1 MKLFFYDLETTGTMV
16 HRHGIHQISGMI
28 VIDGQIKETFDFKV
42 APNPAAQIDDA
53 ALAVGNVTRDQIL
66 NYPPMDQVYHQIVG
80 MLSKYVNKFDR
91 TDKFFLVG
99 YNNAAFDNAFF
110 RAFFVQN
117 GDKYFGSWFWSNTF
131 DVMVLATPALS
142 AKRAEMQDF
151 KQATVAGTLG
161 VAVDPEK
168 LHDASYDI
176 VLCKAIFDKVCG
188 IV

>member
-1 MKLFFYDLETTGTMV
+1 
-16 HRHGIHQISGMI
+16 
-28 VIDGQIKETFDFKV
+28 
-42 APNPAAQIDDA
+42 
-53 ALAVGNVTRDQIL
+53 
-66 NYPPMDQVYHQIVG
+66 
-80 MLSKYVNKFDR
+80 
-91 TDKFFLVG
+91 
-99 YNNAAFDNAFF
+99 
-110 RAFFVQN
+110 
-117 GDKYFGSWFWSNTF
+117 
-131 DVMVLATPALS
+131 MVLATPALA